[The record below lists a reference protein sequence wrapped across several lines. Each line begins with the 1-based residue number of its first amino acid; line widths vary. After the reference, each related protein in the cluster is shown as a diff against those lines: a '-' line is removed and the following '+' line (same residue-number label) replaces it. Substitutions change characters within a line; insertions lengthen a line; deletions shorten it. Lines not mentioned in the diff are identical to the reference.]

1 MPSSGLAT
9 AALLL
14 LLLIVATSA
23 MACVE
28 QEKSSL
34 LRFIAELSQDGGIAM
49 LWQNGTDC
57 CVWEGITCNEDGA
70 VIEVHLASKGLE
82 GQISPSLGE
91 LTSLSR
97 LNLSY
102 NSLSGGLPAELMS
115 SGSIVILDVSFNRL
129 NGDLQELNPSVS
141 DQPLQVLNIS
151 SNRFTG
157 EFPSITWEKMR
168 NLVAINASNNS
179 FTGHIPSSFCSSS
192 TSFAVLDLGYNQ
204 FSGNI
209 PPGIGKCSAL
219 RLLKADD
226 NNIKGSLP
234 GDLFNATS
242 LEYLSFANNG
252 LQGTI
257 DDALVVKLINLL
269 QVLNISTNNLH
280 GEIPESICQLKKLE
294 VIRLSN
300 NNMSGNLPSS
310 LGNCTRLTTI
320 DLKMNSFGGDLGR
333 VDFSSLHNLRALDLL
348 HNNFSGVI
356 PESIYSCNNLTA
368 LRLSSNQ
375 IHGEIS
381 SKIGDL
387 KYLSFVLNISTNNL
401 HGEIPESICQLKKLE
416 VIRLSN
422 NNMSGNLPSSLG
434 NCTRLTTIDLKMN
447 SFGGDLGR
455 VDFSSLHNLRALDLL
470 HNNFSGVIPESIY
483 SCNNLTAL
491 RLSSNQI
498 HGEISSKIGDL
509 KYLSFVSITENSFS
523 DIAKTLHAFKSSR
536 NLTTLFIGENF
547 WGEVIPQDETIESLE
562 SIRHLSIYR
571 CSLIGNIPL
580 WLSKLKNLE
589 VLDLSN
595 NQLTGPMPSWLNS
608 FNNLFYLDRS
618 ARCGRKKRRIGGGG
632 APAEAAHLRRRRR
645 TYGGGSAD
653 ESAGAWRRFTAVHGA
668 RKLVPVPPALDG
680 LNCVEAVNNNLSG
693 ELPSSLGE
701 CTNLVT
707 INLRRNK
714 LEGELAKVN
723 FSNLPNLK
731 KIDFGSNNFTG
742 TIPESIY
749 SCSNLTWLRLSSN
762 RLHGQLT
769 KNIGNLKSITFL
781 SLSYNNFTNIT
792 NTLHILKS
800 LRNLTVLL
808 IGGNFKNEA
817 MPQDEAIDGFENIL
831 CLAIEDCAL
840 SGKIPNWFS
849 KLRNLQILVLH
860 NNQLNGPI
868 PTWTSSLKFLK
879 YVDISNNSLTGE
891 IPAALMEMTMLKSD
905 KVADN
910 SDSRAFP
917 LPVYAG
923 ACLCFQYHTAT
934 ALPKMLNLGNNKFTG
949 AIPMEIGELKALVS
963 LNLSFNN
970 LNSEIPQSMNNLKN
984 LMVLDLSYNHLTGAI
999 PPALM
1004 NLHFL
1009 SKFNVSYNDLE
1020 GPVPIGGQFSTFPSS
1035 SFAGNPKL
1043 CSPMLLHHCNS
1054 AEEDLSSL
1062 NSTKEYVNKVVFV
1075 IAFWAMARLV
1085 FNVAEAPVGF
1095 RVGGWMTREPM
1106 SPTNMRRSLTMSW
1119 RNNTDCCTWDGII
1132 CSMDG
1137 AVTEL
1142 LLSSRGLEGQISP
1155 SLGELTS
1162 LSRLNLSYNSL
1173 SGGLPVE
1180 LMSSS
1185 SIIVLDVC
1193 FNRLGR
1199 EVQELNSSVLNIS
1212 SNRFTGDFPST
1223 TWEKMRNLVVI
1234 NASNNSFTG
1243 YIPSSFCISS
1253 PSFTVLDLSYNRFS
1267 GNIPPGIGN
1276 CSALKMF
1283 KAGYNNI
1290 SGTLPDEL
1298 FDAISLEYLSFPNN
1312 GLQGRIDGTHLTKL
1326 KNLATLDLR
1335 WNQLTGKI
1343 PDSINQLKQL
1353 EELHLCSNM
1362 MSGELPGKLG
1372 SCTNLKVIDLKHNNF
1387 YGDLGKVDFSA
1398 LHNLRTLDLYL
1409 NNFTGTIPV
1418 SIYSC
1423 RNLKALRLS
1432 ANHLHGELSSGI
1444 INLKYLSFLSL
1455 ANNNFT
1461 NITNALQVLK
1471 SCRTMTTLLIGR
1483 NFRGEIMPQDENIDG
1498 FGNLQV
1504 LDISGCLLSGNIP
1517 QWISRLKNLEM
1528 LILSANRLTE
1538 PIPGWINSLNLLF
1551 FIDMSDNRLTEEIP
1565 INLMNMTM
1573 LRSEK
1578 YVTHVDPRVFEIP
1591 VYNGPSLQY
1600 RALTAFPT
1608 LLNLS
1613 YNSFTGEISP
1623 IIGQLEVHVLDFSF
1637 NNLSG
1642 KIPQSICKPAGSTLK
1657 GLSQTGGQFDTFPD
1671 SSFRGNPKICSPIV
1685 ARRCNSTEEALT
1697 SPISTKQYIDKTVF
1711 VIAFGVSFGVGVTS
1725 LKLCS
1730 DLKYSHYSKAY
1741 SVAPQSPAPSKM
1753 NTPKENLIGQLV
1765 ICQRDSVNAVY
1776 APKSRKLGRN

>member
-1 MPSSGLAT
+1 MNTTCVLVSNLKNLMVLDLSYNHLTGAIPSSLANLHFLSEFNISYNDLEGPVPVIGHY
-9 AALLL
+9 AALCFCTHCNSAEASPVSIISTKQYIDKVVFAVALGLLFGVGTITLHTIPAYLGKSSSQLIQTMKPHSSRSNKTSRFRINFFDPAFVLL
-14 LLLIVATSA
+14 LTFISPVNSCT
-23 MACVE
+23 E
-28 QEKSSL
+28 QERHSL
-34 LRFIAELSQDGGIAM
+34 LRFLAGLSQDSGLAAS
-49 LWQNGTDC
+49 WQNSTDC
-57 CVWEGITCNEDGA
+57 CTWEGIICGEDGA
-70 VIEVHLASKGLE
+70 VTEISLASRGLQ
-82 GQISPSLGE
+82 GRISLSLRE

-102 NSLSGGLPAELMS
+102 NLLSGGLPSELIS
-115 SGSIVILDVSFNRL
+115 TSSIVVLDVSFNRL
-129 NGDLQELNPSVS
+129 DGELQELNSSSPER
-141 DQPLQVLNIS
+141 PLQVLNIS
-151 SNRFTG
+151 SNLFTG
-157 EFPSITWEKMR
+157 AFPSTTWEKTSS
-168 NLVAINASNNS
+168 LFAINASNNS
-179 FTGHIPSSFCSSS
+179 FTGYIPSTFCISSS
-192 TSFAVLDLGYNQ
+192 SFAVLDLSYNQ

-209 PPGIGKCSAL
+209 PHGIGKCCSL
-219 RLLKADD
+219 RMLKVGH
-226 NNIKGSLP
+226 NNIIGTLP
-234 GDLFNATS
+234 YDLFSAIS

-257 DDALVVKLINLL
+257 NGALIIKLRNLVFVDL
-269 QVLNISTNNLH
+269 GWNRFS
-280 GEIPESICQLKKLE
+280 GKIPDSIGQLKKLE
-294 VIRLSN
+294 E
-300 NNMSGNLPSS
+300 
-310 LGNCTRLTTI
+310 
-320 DLKMNSFGGDLGR
+320 
-333 VDFSSLHNLRALDLL
+333 LH
-348 HNNFSGVI
+348 
-356 PESIYSCNNLTA
+356 
-368 LRLSSNQ
+368 
-375 IHGEIS
+375 
-381 SKIGDL
+381 
-387 KYLSFVLNISTNNL
+387 
-401 HGEIPESICQLKKLE
+401 
-416 VIRLSN
+416 
-422 NNMSGNLPSSLG
+422 M
-434 NCTRLTTIDLKMN
+434 
-447 SFGGDLGR
+447 
-455 VDFSSLHNLRALDLL
+455 
-470 HNNFSGVIPESIY
+470 
-483 SCNNLTAL
+483 
-491 RLSSNQI
+491 
-498 HGEISSKIGDL
+498 
-509 KYLSFVSITENSFS
+509 
-523 DIAKTLHAFKSSR
+523 
-536 NLTTLFIGENF
+536 
-547 WGEVIPQDETIESLE
+547 
-562 SIRHLSIYR
+562 
-571 CSLIGNIPL
+571 CS
-580 WLSKLKNLE
+580 
-589 VLDLSN
+589 
-595 NQLTGPMPSWLNS
+595 
-608 FNNLFYLDRS
+608 
-618 ARCGRKKRRIGGGG
+618 
-632 APAEAAHLRRRRR
+632 
-645 TYGGGSAD
+645 
-653 ESAGAWRRFTAVHGA
+653 
-668 RKLVPVPPALDG
+668 
-680 LNCVEAVNNNLSG
+680 NNLSG

-707 INLRRNK
+707 INLRSNK

-723 FSNLPNLK
+723 FSNLHNLK

-800 LRNLTVLL
+800 LRNLNVLL

-879 YVDISNNSLTGE
+879 YVDISNNNLTGE
-891 IPAALMEMTMLKSD
+891 IPAGLMEMAMLKSD

-910 SDSRAFP
+910 SDPIAFP
-917 LPVYAG
+917 LP
-923 ACLCFQYHTAT
+923 YHTAT

-1054 AEEDLSSL
+1054 AEEDLSSS
-1062 NSTKEYVNKVVFV
+1062 NSTKDPSRFGRRRRFGTTTYGHSCVDGGGGGS
-1075 IAFWAMARLV
+1075 AGRRAMARLV

-1095 RVGGWMTREPM
+1095 GVGVGVGGWMTGEPM
-1106 SPTNMRRSLTMSW
+1106 SLTNMSRTRVHFPSGPTIVGLMKEKAHNGTKNMGRIQVVIPFRPHDSSLTMSW

-1312 GLQGRIDGTHLTKL
+1312 GLQGRIDGTHLIKL

-1423 RNLKALRLS
+1423 RNLKALR
-1432 ANHLHGELSSGI
+1432 
-1444 INLKYLSFLSL
+1444 
-1455 ANNNFT
+1455 
-1461 NITNALQVLK
+1461 
-1471 SCRTMTTLLIGR
+1471 TMTTLLIGR

-1528 LILSANRLTE
+1528 LILSANRLTG
-1538 PIPGWINSLNLLF
+1538 PIP
-1551 FIDMSDNRLTEEIP
+1551 
-1565 INLMNMTM
+1565 
-1573 LRSEK
+1573 
-1578 YVTHVDPRVFEIP
+1578 
-1591 VYNGPSLQY
+1591 
-1600 RALTAFPT
+1600 
-1608 LLNLS
+1608 
-1613 YNSFTGEISP
+1613 GEISP

-1642 KIPQSICKPAGSTLK
+1642 KIPQSICNLTNLQVIHLSNNHLTDAIPP
-1657 GLSQTGGQFDTFPD
+1657 GLSNLHFLSAFNVSNNDLEGPIPTGGQFDTFPD